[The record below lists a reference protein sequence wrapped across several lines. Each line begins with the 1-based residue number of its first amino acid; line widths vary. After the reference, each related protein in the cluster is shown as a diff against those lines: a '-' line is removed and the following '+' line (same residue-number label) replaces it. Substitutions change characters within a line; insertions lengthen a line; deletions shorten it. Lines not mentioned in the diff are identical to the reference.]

1 MVPQPFA
8 PRGELRM
15 GDFRFRRTPMARP
28 YLPLALLALA
38 SVATAQVTFTEVTP
52 TTAPYFATPPDEDFW
67 INSIAPA
74 DYDGDGRTDLAV
86 IGFYVVY
93 DVSAEDKLLLLHND
107 GEGDGGRW
115 AFTTTELPLGDL
127 FAGPSDL
134 AWGDYDGDGDH
145 DLVVASGG
153 AMTLYRNDAGSLVAT
168 DVALPAYYED
178 SEYEYTYDLRS
189 LGFADVDN
197 DGDPDLLV
205 PSVYDEANFEFS
217 TRLLRNDGGD
227 GAGGWTFT
235 DTDAAIDPTVNAQ
248 SAWADDDGD
257 GDLDLLLANVDPN
270 TDNGFV
276 RFYRNEAD
284 GFHAEDPLGIRL
296 AHGLADTADVDADG
310 DQDLLVAGNLQ
321 EADETFVTV
330 VRLYRKEAA
339 GYVAENLIG
348 APAGDWLDF
357 NAATWADYDSDGDVD
372 LLVTGSYVGDAEIA
386 GKSEIYANEGGTFAP
401 IGVQLP
407 APIGSLGR
415 GGAFT
420 WFDLDGDGDLDYLVA
435 GGFFV
440 PGGNGLVEAQVHLF
454 RNDAPAANAAPAAPA
469 GATVEPAGDGIALRW
484 IAAADDHTPAAQLT
498 YDLELW
504 RDAAPVALPGRLP
517 QPGSIGN
524 ALRRELAGLPPG
536 RYVWRV
542 AAVDS
547 AYAGS
552 APAGGE
558 FTLPLAPDEIFAN
571 GFDPAG

>member
-1 MVPQPFA
+1 
-8 PRGELRM
+8 
-15 GDFRFRRTPMARP
+15 MARA
-28 YLPLALLALA
+28 YLPLTLLAVA
-38 SVATAQVTFTEVTP
+38 CTATAQVTFSEVTP
-52 TTAPYFATPPDEDFW
+52 TTAPYFATPADEDFW

-74 DYDGDGRTDLAV
+74 DYDGDGRVDLAV

-93 DVSAEDKLLLLHND
+93 DVSVEDKLLLLHND
-107 GEGDGGRW
+107 GQGDDGRW
-115 AFTTTELPLGDL
+115 AFTTVELPLNGL
-127 FAGPSDL
+127 IAGASDL

-153 AMTLYRNDAGSLVAT
+153 ATVLYRNDGGKLSAT
-168 DVALPAYYED
+168 GLALPPYYED
-178 SEYEYTYDLRS
+178 SEYEDTYDLRS

-197 DGDPDLLV
+197 DGDLDLLV
-205 PSVYDEANFEFS
+205 PSVYDEATFQFS
-217 TRLLRNDGGD
+217 TRLLRNDGDD

-235 DTDAAIDPTVNAQ
+235 DVAAAIDPSVNAQ
-248 SAWADDDGD
+248 SAWADEDGD

-270 TDNGFV
+270 TDAGFV
-276 RFYRNEAD
+276 RFYRNDAD

-296 AHGLADTADVDADG
+296 AHGLADMADVDADG
-310 DQDLLVAGNLQ
+310 DQDVLVAGNVQ
-321 EADETFVTV
+321 EPDETFVTV

-339 GYVAENLIG
+339 GYVADDLIG

-372 LLVTGSYVGDAEIA
+372 LLVTGSYVGDGEIA
-386 GKSEIYANEGGTFAP
+386 GKSEIYANDGGTFTP
-401 IGVQLP
+401 NGVQLP

-440 PGGNGLVEAQVHLF
+440 PGGNGLVEAQIHLF
-454 RNDAPAANAAPAAPA
+454 RNDAAAANAAPAAPTGLA
-469 GATVEPAGDGIALRW
+469 LTPSGSDGIALSW
-484 IAAADDHTPAAQLT
+484 NAAVDDHTPAAQLT
-498 YDLELW
+498 YDLALW
-504 RDAAPVALPGRLP
+504 RDSAPLALPERLP

-524 ALRRELAGLPPG
+524 MLRRDLTGLPADH
-536 RYVWRV
+536 YVWRV

-558 FTLPLAPDEIFAN
+558 FTLPLAAEAIFAD
-571 GFDPAG
+571 GFDPDR

>member
-1 MVPQPFA
+1 
-8 PRGELRM
+8 
-15 GDFRFRRTPMARP
+15 MARR

-38 SVATAQVTFTEVTP
+38 PLAAAQVTFTDVTP
-52 TTAPYFATPPDEDFW
+52 TTAPYFATPPEEDFW

-74 DYDGDGRTDLAV
+74 DYDGDGRIDLAV

-107 GEGDGGRW
+107 GAGGDGRW
-115 AFTTTELPLGDL
+115 AFTTVELPLNGII
-127 FAGPSDL
+127 AGPSDL

-153 AMTLYRNDAGSLVAT
+153 AMAIYRNDGGNLVAT
-168 DVALPAYYED
+168 DIALPAYYED
-178 SEYEYTYDLRS
+178 SEYEDTYDLRS
-189 LGFADVDN
+189 ISFADVDN
-197 DGDPDLLV
+197 DGDLDLLV
-205 PSVYDEANFEFS
+205 PSVYDEANFAFS
-217 TRLLRNDGGD
+217 TRLLRNDGDD
-227 GAGGWTFT
+227 GAGGWRFT
-235 DTDAAIDPTVNAQ
+235 DTDATIDPSVNAQ

-276 RFYRNEAD
+276 RLYRNDAD
-284 GFHAEDPLGIRL
+284 GFHASDPLGIRL
-296 AHGLADTADVDADG
+296 AHGLADMADVDADG

-321 EADETFVTV
+321 EPDETFTTV
-330 VRLYRKEAA
+330 VRLYRKDAA
-339 GYVAENLIG
+339 GYVAEDLVG
-348 APAGDWLDF
+348 APAAAWLDF

-372 LLVTGSYVGDAEIA
+372 LLITGSTVGDSQIE
-386 GKSEIYANEGGTFAP
+386 GKSEIYVNDAGSFAP
-401 IGVQLP
+401 LGVSLP

-440 PGGNGLVEAQVHLF
+440 PGGNGLVEAQIRLF
-454 RNDAPAANAAPAAPA
+454 RNDATAANAAPAAPTGLA
-469 GATVEPAGDGIALRW
+469 VEPVGDGGIALRW
-484 IAAADDHTPAAQLT
+484 NAAGDDHTPATQLT

-504 RDAAPVALPGRLP
+504 RDAAPVSLPERLP

-524 ALRRELAGLPPG
+524 ALRRDLTSLPPG

-552 APAGGE
+552 VPVGGE
-558 FTLPLAPDEIFAN
+558 FTLPLAPDTVFAD
-571 GFDPAG
+571 GFDG

>member
-1 MVPQPFA
+1 MSLLVPPA
-8 PRGELRM
+8 
-15 GDFRFRRTPMARP
+15 A
-28 YLPLALLALA
+28 
-38 SVATAQVTFTEVTP
+38 AQVTFSEVTP
-52 TTAPYFATPPDEDFW
+52 TTAPYFATPPEEDFW

-93 DVSAEDKLLLLHND
+93 DVSVEDKLLLLHND
-107 GEGDGGRW
+107 GEGDGGLW
-115 AFTTTELPLGDL
+115 SFTTVELPLNGMI
-127 FAGPSDL
+127 AGASDL
-134 AWGDYDGDGDH
+134 AWGDIDGDGDH
-145 DLVVASGG
+145 DLLVASGG
-153 AMTLYRNDAGSLVAT
+153 AMALYRNDGGSLVAT

-178 SEYEYTYDLRS
+178 SEYEDTYDLRS
-189 LGFADVDN
+189 ISLADVDN
-197 DGDPDLLV
+197 DGDLDLLV
-205 PSVYDEANFEFS
+205 PSVFDEASFTFS
-217 TRLLRNDGGD
+217 TRLLRNDGDD

-235 DTDAAIDPTVNAQ
+235 DTDAAIDPSVNAQ

-270 TDNGFV
+270 TDNGYV
-276 RFYRNEAD
+276 RLYRNDAD
-284 GFHAEDPLGIRL
+284 GFHASDPLGIRV
-296 AHGLADTADVDADG
+296 AHGLADMADVDADG

-321 EADETFVTV
+321 EPDETFVTV
-330 VRLYRKEAA
+330 VRLYRKDSA
-339 GYVAENLIG
+339 GYTAEDLIS
-348 APAGDWLDF
+348 APAAEWLDF

-372 LLVTGSYVGDAEIA
+372 LLVTGSYIGDSKIA
-386 GKSEIYANEGGTFAP
+386 GKSEIYANDGGSFAP

-407 APIGSLGR
+407 APIGSIGR

-440 PGGNGLVEAQVHLF
+440 PGGNGLVEAQIHLF
-454 RNDAPAANAAPAAPA
+454 RNDAVAVNAAPAAPTGLTLA
-469 GATVEPAGDGIALRW
+469 PSGEDGIVLSW
-484 IAAADDHTPAAQLT
+484 TAAADDHTPSAQLT

-504 RDAAPVALPGRLP
+504 RDAAPIALPGRLP

-524 ALRRELAGLPPG
+524 TLRRDLGGLPPG

-552 APAGGE
+552 APVGGE
-558 FTLPLAPDEIFAN
+558 FTLPLDLDAIFAD
-571 GFDPAG
+571 GFETATRRD